1 MTSLHWLVHSLHSQL
16 AGPSQGLSVCAP
28 AGWHTPRGLICQLQ
42 DSSSWPR
49 GSSGLVLV
57 HLRINLFSCSTEM
70 EASWSPSLRQ
80 KLCVCGCV
88 YVGVYMHIHIPSQI
102 PGPERGIGED
112 AAPPTC
118 YPGKEAR
125 KERRGLPG
133 ELRKQQEVDLADLD
147 LRHQVS
153 QVLSTLPPLPHPFHP
168 LKLPSSLFPGLR
180 LSPSSTVGIDVQKS
194 EEEVQLKEGM
204 SSSSSD

>member
-1 MTSLHWLVHSLHSQL
+1 
-16 AGPSQGLSVCAP
+16 
-28 AGWHTPRGLICQLQ
+28 
-42 DSSSWPR
+42 
-49 GSSGLVLV
+49 
-57 HLRINLFSCSTEM
+57 
-70 EASWSPSLRQ
+70 
-80 KLCVCGCV
+80 
-88 YVGVYMHIHIPSQI
+88 MHIHIPSQI